1 MDNILQFKDKVA
13 IVTGASQGI
22 GEAIALDLSRQGARV
37 ILCDVQ
43 KDKCEE
49 LAQTILDGGGAGE
62 AYCVD
67 VSFPDQVNTMVDEVI
82 RKHAAVHFLINNAG
96 ITRDNLLMRMK
107 KEEWDSVLRVN
118 LDGVYLFTR
127 AVIRNMLSNR
137 FGRIVN
143 MSSVVGLMGNAGQ
156 ANYSASKA
164 AVVGFTKS
172 LAREVASRKVTVNA
186 VAPGYIA
193 SPMTAG
199 LSEAVKKAFLDI
211 IPMKRFGTPEEVAR
225 LVRFILSED
234 AAYITGHVFNIN
246 GGMYM

>member
-1 MDNILQFKDKVA
+1 MFSEKVS

-22 GEAIALDLSRQGARV
+22 GEAIALDLGRHGAKV
-37 ILCDVQ
+37 VLVDVQ
-43 KDKCEE
+43 EE
-49 LAQTILDGGGAGE
+49 LCNKLARTIRENKGHAE

-67 VSFPDQVNTMVDEVI
+67 VSQPEQVNSVVDAVI
-82 RKHAAVHFLINNAG
+82 KKYGAVHFLINNAG

-118 LDGVYLFTR
+118 LDGVYLFSR

-137 FGRIVN
+137 AGRIVN
-143 MSSVVGLMGNAGQ
+143 LSSVVGLMGNAGQ

-164 AVVGFTKS
+164 AVIGFTKS
-172 LAREVASRKVTVNA
+172 LAREVASRGITVNA

-193 SPMTAG
+193 SPMTDK
-199 LSEAVKKAFLDI
+199 LNETVKSAFLDI
-211 IPMKRFGTPEEVAR
+211 IPMKRFGTPDEVAK

-234 AAYITGHVFNIN
+234 ASYITGHVFNIN

>member
-1 MDNILQFKDKVA
+1 MSQLKDKTA

-22 GEAIALDLSRQGARV
+22 GEAIALDIGRLEGITV
-37 ILCDVQ
+37 ILADVQ
-43 KDKCEE
+43 REKCEE
-49 LAQTILDGGGAGE
+49 VAQSIIKTGGSAE
-62 AYCVD
+62 AYQVD
-67 VSFPDQVNTMVDEVI
+67 VCSSEQVTAVVDDVI
-82 RKHAAVHFLINNAG
+82 KKHGAVHYLINNAG

-107 KEEWDSVLRVN
+107 KEEWDAVLRVN
-118 LDGVYLFTR
+118 LDGVYLFSR

-143 MSSVVGLMGNAGQ
+143 MASVVGLMGNAGQ
-156 ANYSASKA
+156 TNYSASKA

-172 LAREVASRKVTVNA
+172 LAREVASRGITVNA

-193 SPMTAG
+193 SPMTDK
-199 LSEAVKKAFLDI
+199 LSDAVKSAFLDF
-211 IPMKRFGTPEEVAR
+211 IPMKRFGTPEEVAN

-234 AAYITGHVFNIN
+234 AAYITGHVFSIN

>member
-1 MDNILQFKDKVA
+1 MSQFNDRVA

-22 GEAIALDLSRQGARV
+22 GEAIALDLSQQGARV

-43 KDKCEE
+43 KEKCEG
-49 LAQTILDGGGAGE
+49 LVQTILDGGGSGE

-67 VSFPDQVNTMVDEVI
+67 VSFPDQVKTMVDEVI
-82 RKHAAVHFLINNAG
+82 RKHSAVHFLINNAG

-107 KEEWDSVLRVN
+107 KEEWDTVLRVN

-127 AVIRNMLSNR
+127 AVIRKMLSNR

-143 MSSVVGLMGNAGQ
+143 MASVVGLMGNAGQ
-156 ANYSASKA
+156 TNYSASKA
-164 AVVGFTKS
+164 AVIGFTKS
-172 LAREVASRKVTVNA
+172 LAREVASRGVTVNA

-193 SPMTAG
+193 SPMTDG

-211 IPMKRFGTPEEVAR
+211 IPLKRFGTTAEVAR